1 MRLNQVLW
9 RGCAAAACLALW
21 LALAVAAPARPA
33 DWWYAGKSTIQGSTY
48 SPPLPGPPTWP
59 AHAYV
64 IATPQPAS
72 RLPAPTPMSS
82 SAGFDWGAA
91 AIGAGTAVVLMGM
104 ALGAVAAVRRAR
116 RSHARAAVQ

>member
-1 MRLNQVLW
+1 MRLAHLLW
-9 RGCAAAACLALW
+9 QGCAAGACLALW

-33 DWWYAGKSTIQGSTY
+33 DSWYAGKSTIQGSTHA
-48 SPPLPGPPTWP
+48 PPLQGPPTWP

-64 IATPQPAS
+64 LATPQPAS
-72 RLPAPTPMSS
+72 RLPAATSMS

-116 RSHARAAVQ
+116 RSRVRAAAR